1 MNIMF
6 NRKLLFR
13 FSYFLG
19 ASKAALTSSS
29 SCESLSNSP
38 LKRTEEEECVK
49 RVCKDT
55 KSKLLNAF
63 KQQQHLPIV
72 NNNITEKTALNASKE
87 EVKEKLGDKE
97 EEKDSLSHNDSMKNI
112 LPCPPDREELGRHS
126 WTLIHSMAAHYPS
139 HPSTC
144 IYALLYCIYISSPS
158 FIPSLFLLF
167 GLFLILLSLFLCSR
181 RGEASSKELLYLS
194 VPSLPLSPL
203 C

>member
-97 EEKDSLSHNDSMKNI
+97 EEKDSLLQHDSMKNI

-139 HPSTC
+139 HPSTY
-144 IYALLYCIYISSPS
+144 IYMHYCIYIR
-158 FIPSLFLLF
+158 
-167 GLFLILLSLFLCSR
+167 LLSLSFFNPFIWPLFN
-181 RGEASSKELLYLS
+181 SSFF
-194 VPSLPLSPL
+194 VSL
-203 C
+203 